1 MPLGNATIQP
11 PNGGLDSHVL
21 HFEGYNRTG
30 STVTKGTVL
39 AIDVT
44 KAATE
49 STNLIPG
56 SPDSGLLNLRA
67 PTAQDLVSGFLV
79 VLIDPSCADDK
90 KARWAYRG
98 FVDVKVQ
105 KNSGNIAIG
114 DPLVGS
120 TSQYADADPTA
131 GYKFIAKAAEAVTG
145 PSSATLA
152 KCFFEGI
159 YNLGTYA
166 AS

>member
-11 PNGGLDSHVL
+11 PNGGLDAHILSFRAV
-21 HFEGYNRTG
+21 NRTG
-30 STVTKGTVL
+30 GALTKGAVV

-44 KAATE
+44 MAATE
-49 STNLIPG
+49 STNLIAG
-56 SPDSGLLNLRA
+56 STASGLRHVRA
-67 PTAQDLVSGFLV
+67 PAAQDLISGFLC
-79 VLIDPSCADDK
+79 VLLDPTCADD
-90 KARWAYRG
+90 AEGNFGYRG
-98 FVDVKVQ
+98 LMDVQVQ
-105 KNSGNIAIG
+105 KNSGDIAIG

-131 GYKFIAKAAEAVTG
+131 GYKFCAKAAETVTG

-152 KCFFEGI
+152 RCFFEGI
-159 YNLGTYA
+159 YSLGTYA

>member
-1 MPLGNATIQP
+1 MPLGNASIQP

-21 HFEGYNRTG
+21 SFEGYNRTG

-44 KAATE
+44 MTATE

-56 SPDSGLLNLRA
+56 SPSSGLLNLRA
-67 PTAQDLVSGFLV
+67 PAAQDLVSGFLA
-79 VLIDPSCADDK
+79 VLLDDSCADNA
-90 KARWAYRG
+90 KAKWGYRG
-98 FVDVKVQ
+98 SMKVKVQ
-105 KNSGNIAIG
+105 KDSGNISIG

-131 GYKFIAKAAEAVTG
+131 GYKYIAKAKEAVTG
-145 PSSATLA
+145 PSSPVLA
-152 KCFFEGI
+152 ECFFEGI
-159 YNLGTYA
+159 YNLGVYYA
-166 AS
+166 S